1 MKVVFIEDVP
11 DVAMAGDTKEVA
23 DGYGRNYLLPKK
35 LAVLA
40 NSAASNILEAQMKK
54 VAVKRAQLAAEMTEL
69 SGRLNGVEVAITAKV
84 GEKNKLYGSITSAD
98 IAGELA
104 KLDMTVD
111 KRKIELHD
119 PIKEVG
125 SYDITIRFNQDIS
138 AVIKVNVEGEPVIEE
153 KLVAEER
160 KPRAESAEEG
170 EAAEGEAA
178 EEPEAELETAEPE
191 TAEAAAPEAEAEVV
205 EAAEAVVA
213 EEPVAEETAEPELAA
228 PSEDLE
234 IAVEEAEAEAD
245 KESK

>member
-23 DGYGRNYLLPKK
+23 DGYGRNYLLPQK

-54 VAVKRAQLAAEMTEL
+54 VAVKRAQMAKEMGELAEK
-69 SGRLNGVEVAITAKV
+69 LNGTEVSITAKV
-84 GEKNKLYGSITSAD
+84 GEKDKLYGSITSAD

-104 KLDMTVD
+104 KLEMVVD

-125 SYDITIRFNQDIS
+125 SYDVTIRFNQDIS

-153 KLVAEER
+153 KPVPEER
-160 KPRAESAEEG
+160 KPRAEKAEESEAAEG

-178 EEPEAELETAEPE
+178 EEPVAELETPE
-191 TAEAAAPEAEAEVV
+191 AEAAAPEAEA
-205 EAAEAVVA
+205 A
-213 EEPVAEETAEPELAA
+213 EEPADAVKEELVGETAEPELAT
-228 PSEDLE
+228 PSEELE